1 MAEHTPSGTGS
12 SGFRPDIQGLRAI
25 AVGAV
30 VLYHAGV
37 PFLPGG
43 YVGVDVF
50 FVISGFLITTHLLG
64 SLEREGR
71 IRFGSF
77 YARRARRILPA
88 SFVVLVLSIVAA
100 LIWYPPLLME
110 KVWRAAVA
118 TALYV
123 PNYLFAMDQ
132 TDYLAQSTTPSLFQH
147 YWSLGVE
154 EQFYLVWPALLG
166 LAWLVVK
173 SRRTLFWMLV
183 AVVAAS
189 FVAGVWLTL
198 RSQPLA
204 FFWLPTRAWE
214 LGAGGIVAFLLLRR
228 EQLVPRRLAPWLG
241 WAGMAAITA
250 SITLFS
256 SKTLFPGGW
265 AAVPVLGAA
274 LVIVAGASQTRGG
287 SDRVLSAPAMVLIG
301 TISYSLYL
309 VHWPALVIPESASRG
324 GLPLWL
330 TLLIALA
337 CVPLA
342 WTMYRFVEDPMRRAS
357 WLTRARTRRT
367 LIGAAVGSVACLL
380 VATGAYAVA
389 DTRTLNVAEA
399 APAPAIEDPPQA
411 TDFVPENLRPSL
423 RDADD
428 SLPEV
433 YADDCV
439 RGIAATDAG
448 ECLYGDPSAP
458 RIALFGDSHA
468 AHWFPALESFALSA
482 GYAVEVHTK
491 SSCPYA
497 AIDATRRGT
506 PYPQC
511 PEWRK
516 AVIAAVNESR
526 PVIVLLAGYSD
537 PDLSPGVKDDLATW
551 EAAYGTTLDA
561 ITVPKAVIADT
572 PDIREDPAPCLSAHL
587 SDAEVCGQP
596 RAIALRDASRG
607 AAAAAATVRGV
618 PVLDFND
625 YLCSAQW
632 CPPIIG
638 DTLVYRDSHHLT
650 ADFSA
655 LLGGVMG
662 ERLRPLLPSATSG
675 GEPLAG
681 PRGPGERP
689 HTAPAARSPGIP

>member
-1 MAEHTPSGTGS
+1 VDTVAGSRSG
-12 SGFRPDIQGLRAI
+12 GFRPDIQGLRAI

-30 VLYHAGV
+30 LLYHAGV

-50 FVISGFLITTHLLG
+50 FVISGFLITTHLLT
-64 SLEREGR
+64 SLREHGR
-71 IRFGSF
+71 IRFATF

-88 SFVVLVLSIVAA
+88 SFLVLVLSVIAA

-123 PNYLFAMDQ
+123 PNYFFAMEQ

-154 EQFYLVWPALLG
+154 EQFYLVWPALLA
-166 LAWLVVK
+166 LVWVVARSERAVTWL
-173 SRRTLFWMLV
+173 LG

-189 FVAGVWLTL
+189 FIACVWLTFQ
-198 RSQPLA
+198 SQPLA

-214 LGAGGIVAFLLLRR
+214 LGIGGVVAALLLRKGR
-228 EQLVPRRLAPWLG
+228 VVPASAAPFVG
-241 WAGMAAITA
+241 WAGIAAILA
-250 SITLFS
+250 AVVLFS
-256 SKTLFPGGW
+256 SDTLFPGAW
-265 AAVPVLGAA
+265 SALPVIGTA
-274 LVIVAGASQTRGG
+274 LVIAAGAQRHPRGPGGILSTR
-287 SDRVLSAPAMVLIG
+287 AMVFVG

-309 VHWPALVIPESASRG
+309 VHWPALVIPQSVSRAP
-324 GLPLWL
+324 LPLWL

-337 CVPLA
+337 CIPVA
-342 WTMYRFVEDPMRRAS
+342 WMMYRVVEDPMRHVR

-367 LIGAAVGSVACLL
+367 LLGAAVGSLACLV

-389 DTRTLNVAEA
+389 DTRSLNVDER
-399 APAPAIEDPPQA
+399 APAPAIQSPPQA

-428 SLPEV
+428 SLPQV
-433 YADDCV
+433 YADKCV

-448 ECLYGDPSAP
+448 DCLYGGPGAA

-468 AHWFPALESFALSA
+468 AHWFPAVEAFARSA

-497 AIDATRRGT
+497 DIDATRRGT

-511 PEWRK
+511 PEWRRS
-516 AVIAAVNESR
+516 VIAALNESK
-526 PVIVLLAGYSD
+526 PALVLVAGYSD
-537 PDLSPGVKDDLATW
+537 PDLSPGVADDLATW
-551 EAAYGTTLDA
+551 TKAYGDTLDA
-561 ITVPKAVIADT
+561 LQVPTVVIADT
-572 PDIREDPAPCLSAHL
+572 PDLRADPAPCLSAHL
-587 SDAEVCGQP
+587 SDAEVCGQS
-596 RAIALRDASRG
+596 RAIALRDVSRQ
-607 AAAAAATVRGV
+607 AAAEAAAERGV
-618 PVLDFND
+618 PVLDFTD
-625 YLCSAQW
+625 YLCTADW

-650 ADFSA
+650 EAFSA
-655 LLGGVMG
+655 ELAGVLGD
-662 ERLRPLLPSATSG
+662 RLRLLLAAPPSG
-675 GEPLAG
+675 
-681 PRGPGERP
+681 
-689 HTAPAARSPGIP
+689 

>member
-1 MAEHTPSGTGS
+1 MAERTPIGAES

-43 YVGVDVF
+43 YVGVDIF
-50 FVISGFLITTHLLG
+50 FVISGFLITTHLLTG
-64 SLEREGR
+64 LARDGR

-88 SFVVLVLSIVAA
+88 SFLVLVLSIVAA

-110 KVWRAAVA
+110 KVWRGAVA

-132 TDYLAQSTTPSLFQH
+132 TDYLAQSTNPPLFQH

-166 LAWLVVK
+166 LAWVVVR
-173 SRRTLFWMLV
+173 SRRTLFWVLV
-183 AVVAAS
+183 TVVAAS
-189 FVAGVWLTL
+189 FAACVWYTFQ
-198 RSQPLA
+198 SQPIA

-214 LGAGGIVAFLLLRR
+214 LGVGGLVAYLLLRR
-228 EQLVPRRLAPWLG
+228 EQVVPDRWAPVAGWLG
-241 WAGMAAITA
+241 IAAILL
-250 SITLFS
+250 SVGLFS
-256 SKTLFPGGW
+256 SETLFPGGW
-265 AAVPVLGAA
+265 AALPVLGTA
-274 LVIVAGASQTRGG
+274 LVIAAGATPHRFGPGRMLSLRG
-287 SDRVLSAPAMVLIG
+287 MVVIG

-309 VHWPALVIPESASRG
+309 VHWPALIIPEAVVPN
-324 GLPLWL
+324 GLPLWA

-337 CVPLA
+337 CVPVA
-342 WTMYRFVEDPMRRAS
+342 WAMYRFVEDPMRRAP
-357 WLTRARTRRT
+357 WLTGARTRRT
-367 LIGAAVGSVACLL
+367 LIGAAIGSVACLL
-380 VATGAYAVA
+380 VATGAYAFSDARSLHVP
-389 DTRTLNVAEA
+389 EA
-399 APAPAIEDPPQA
+399 AATPAIQDPPQA

-423 RDADD
+423 RDADE
-428 SLPEV
+428 SLPQV

-448 ECLYGDPSAP
+448 DCLYGDASAP
-458 RIALFGDSHA
+458 RIVLFGDSHA
-468 AHWFPALESFALSA
+468 AHWFPALEAFALSA

-497 AIDATRRGT
+497 SIDSTRRGT

-511 PEWRK
+511 PKWRK
-516 AVIAAVNESR
+516 EVIKAVNASD

-551 EAAYGTTLDA
+551 ETAYGATLDA
-561 ITVPKAVIADT
+561 LTVPKAVIADT

-587 SDAEVCGQP
+587 ADAEACG
-596 RAIALRDASRG
+596 RSRSVALGDVSRE
-607 AAAAAATVRGV
+607 AAAQAALGRGV

-625 YLCSAQW
+625 YLCSGDW

-650 ADFSA
+650 AAFSA
-655 LLGGVMG
+655 LLAGVVG
-662 ERLRPLLPSATSG
+662 DKLRPLL
-675 GEPLAG
+675 G
-681 PRGPGERP
+681 PPAAA
-689 HTAPAARSPGIP
+689 APAGG

>member
-1 MAEHTPSGTGS
+1 MAERTSIGTDT
-12 SGFRPDIQGLRAI
+12 SGFRPDIQGLRAV

-43 YVGVDVF
+43 YVGVDIF
-50 FVISGFLITTHLLG
+50 FAISGFLITTHLLG
-64 SLEREGR
+64 SLAREGR

-88 SFVVLVLSIVAA
+88 SFLVLVLSVVAA

-110 KVWRAAVA
+110 KVWRGAVA

-132 TDYLAQSTTPSLFQH
+132 TDYLAQSTNPSLFQH

-166 LAWLVVK
+166 LAWVVVK
-173 SRRTLFWMLV
+173 SRRALFWVLV
-183 AVVAAS
+183 TVVAAS
-189 FVAGVWLTL
+189 FIACVWYTFQ
-198 RSQPLA
+198 SQPIA

-214 LGAGGIVAFLLLRR
+214 LGIGGLVAYLLLRR
-228 EQLVPRRLAPWLG
+228 EQVVPARLAPVLG
-241 WAGMAAITA
+241 WMGIAAIVA
-250 SITLFS
+250 SVGLFS
-256 SKTLFPGGW
+256 STILFPGAW
-265 AAVPVLGAA
+265 AALPVVGTA
-274 LVIVAGASQTRGG
+274 LVIAAGATPHRLGPGRMLSVRG
-287 SDRVLSAPAMVLIG
+287 MVLVG

-309 VHWPALVIPESASRG
+309 VHWPALVIPEAVVRD
-324 GLPLWL
+324 GLPLWA

-337 CVPLA
+337 CVPVA
-342 WTMYRFVEDPMRRAS
+342 WAMYRFVEDPMRRAP

-367 LIGAAVGSVACLL
+367 LIGAAIGSVACLV
-380 VATGAYAVA
+380 VATGAYAVS
-389 DTRTLNVAEA
+389 DTRSLNVPEVA
-399 APAPAIEDPPQA
+399 ATPAIQDPPQA

-423 RDADD
+423 RDADA
-428 SLPEV
+428 SLPQV
-433 YADDCV
+433 YADKCV

-448 ECLYGDPSAP
+448 DCLYGDASAP
-458 RIALFGDSHA
+458 RIVLFGDSHA
-468 AHWFPALESFALSA
+468 AHWFPALEAFALSA

-497 AIDATRRGT
+497 TIESTRRGT

-511 PEWRK
+511 AQWREEVIK
-516 AVIAAVNESR
+516 AINASN

-537 PDLSPGVKDDLATW
+537 PDLAPGVKDDLATW
-551 EAAYGTTLDA
+551 RTAYGTTLDA
-561 ITVPKAVIADT
+561 ITAPKAVIADT

-587 SDAEVCGQP
+587 SDAEACGQP
-596 RAIALRDASRG
+596 RSVALGDASRE
-607 AAAAAATVRGV
+607 AAAKAATSRAV

-625 YLCSAQW
+625 YLCSADW

-638 DTLVYRDSHHLT
+638 DTLVYRDSHHMT
-650 ADFSA
+650 AAFSA

-662 ERLRPLLPSATSG
+662 EKLRPLLPAVPPA
-675 GEPLAG
+675 GE
-681 PRGPGERP
+681 
-689 HTAPAARSPGIP
+689 

>member
-1 MAEHTPSGTGS
+1 MAERTPTGADS

-30 VLYHAGV
+30 VLYHAGL

-43 YVGVDVF
+43 YVGVDIF

-64 SLEREGR
+64 SLTREGR

-88 SFVVLVLSIVAA
+88 SFLVLLLSVVAA
-100 LIWYPPLLME
+100 LIWYPPLLIE
-110 KVWRAAVA
+110 KVWRGAVA

-132 TDYLAQSTTPSLFQH
+132 TDYLAQSTNPSLFQH

-166 LAWLVVK
+166 LAWAVVRSK
-173 SRRTLFWMLV
+173 RALFWVLV

-189 FVAGVWLTL
+189 FVSCVWFTFQ
-198 RSQPLA
+198 SQPIA

-214 LGAGGIVAFLLLRR
+214 LGVGGLVAFLLLRR
-228 EQLVPRRLAPWLG
+228 ERVASPAVAPVLGWLG
-241 WAGMAAITA
+241 IAAIGA
-250 SITLFS
+250 SVALFS
-256 SKTLFPGGW
+256 SKTLFPGAW
-265 AAVPVLGAA
+265 AALPVLGTA
-274 LVIVAGASQTRGG
+274 LVIAAGATPHRLGPGRMLSVRG
-287 SDRVLSAPAMVLIG
+287 MVLVG

-309 VHWPALVIPESASRG
+309 VHWPALVIPESVVRG
-324 GLPLWL
+324 GLPLWA

-337 CVPLA
+337 CVPVA
-342 WTMYRFVEDPMRRAS
+342 WAMFRFVEDPMRRAP

-367 LIGAAVGSVACLL
+367 LIGAAIGSVACLL

-389 DTRTLNVAEA
+389 DTRSLNVAEEA
-399 APAPAIEDPPQA
+399 SAPAIQDPPQG

-423 RDADD
+423 READE
-428 SLPEV
+428 SLPQV

-448 ECLYGDPSAP
+448 DCLYGDPAAP
-458 RIALFGDSHA
+458 RIVLFGDSHA
-468 AHWFPALESFALSA
+468 AHWFPALDAFALSA

-497 AIDATRRGT
+497 TIESTRRGT

-511 PEWRK
+511 AEWRK
-516 AVIAAVNESR
+516 AVIEAVNASD

-537 PDLSPGVKDDLATW
+537 PDLAPGVKDDVATW
-551 EAAYGTTLDA
+551 EAAYGATLDA

-596 RAIALRDASRG
+596 RSVALQDASREAAAK
-607 AAAAAATVRGV
+607 AAAARGV
-618 PVLDFND
+618 PLLDFND
-625 YLCSAQW
+625 YLCTADW

-638 DTLVYRDSHHLT
+638 DALVYRDSHHMT
-650 ADFSA
+650 AAFSA

-662 ERLRPLLPSATSG
+662 EKLRPLLNA
-675 GEPLAG
+675 
-681 PRGPGERP
+681 
-689 HTAPAARSPGIP
+689 APPPE